1 MFWDATAVDLM
12 KKWRAVHFPITLAF
26 AVLGL
31 AHILSIF
38 LFWQWQ

>member
-1 MFWDATAVDLM
+1 M
-12 KKWRAVHFPITLAF
+12 KQWRVVHFPITLAF
-26 AVLGL
+26 GVLGL